1 MNQLQLQTRLL
12 KSAAAFLFIFAVI
25 LTLAPSVRER
35 TWSVDLN
42 WTHWIGFAAW
52 AALTT
57 LAHRTSSK
65 RAPDSDALLLPVAAL
80 LAGWGLLTIF
90 RLDPSFGLRQTLWL
104 TVSTLAFIFI
114 LRLPADLN
122 FLRRYKYVALA
133 LGLLL
138 TALTLLFGT
147 NPAGFGPR
155 LWLGGGTIYLQPS
168 EPLKLLL
175 VAYLAAYLA
184 DYLPSTIQPS
194 QQRRIRNLLSLPFL
208 VPTLLMTGLSLL
220 ILLVQRDLGTASI
233 FLLVYALI
241 LYLATGKKRIPVLIS
256 LGLILAGLVGYY
268 YVDIIHL
275 RISAWLNPWAD
286 PSGRSYQII
295 QSLLA
300 IANGGLF
307 GRGPGIGAPTLVP
320 VALSDFIFA
329 AIAEETGLLGAVA
342 LLALLGILLLR
353 GLRAALNAPDSFQR
367 LLAAGITCYL
377 AVQSLLILGGNLR
390 LLPLTGVTLPFVSYG
405 GSSLLTAYI
414 ALALL
419 IRISAHSETEPAPLV
434 SHRPYTLLASLFGLG
449 LIACALSSGWWAIIR
464 APDLLAR
471 TDNPRRSIS
480 DFYVQRGALLDRA
493 NTPITISVGESG
505 SFSRKYLY
513 QDLASVIGYTQYLF
527 GQAGLEATLD
537 EYLRGTQGN
546 PASLVQW
553 NQLLYGTPPA
563 GLDVRLSIDLNLQTD
578 ADAALGEEAG
588 ALILLNAQSG
598 EILVMA
604 SHPTYDPN
612 LIGDEGLALL
622 TNDQTPLVNRAAQG
636 VYTPG
641 ALLALLAGAQFDSA
655 SPPNDSARV
664 EFIERLGFYNAPAL
678 LLPVADASLRGEMDS
693 LRVSPLQV
701 VLAAAS
707 LSNDGVRPAPRI
719 ALAVNTLAQGWVILP
734 TESESVR
741 IYSPEAAQLTALSLA
756 EPSGLFWKFVTTAVE
771 KDKTITWFIA
781 GTLPNWQGTP
791 LTIVV
796 LLERSDPQLAQ
807 AIGLNLLRAAVDG
820 R

>member
-1 MNQLQLQTRLL
+1 MNNNLQATLL
-12 KSAAAFLFIFAVI
+12 KAAAAFLFIFSVI
-25 LTLAPSVRER
+25 LSLAPSVRER
-35 TWSVDLN
+35 TWAVDLN

-52 AALTT
+52 AVLTFF
-57 LAHRTSSK
+57 AHRTTLE
-65 RAPDSDALLLPVAAL
+65 RAPSADAFLLPSASL
-80 LAGWGLLTIF
+80 LAGWGLLTIY
-90 RLDPSFGLRQTLWL
+90 RLEPTFGLRQTAWL
-104 TVSTLAFIFI
+104 TISTLAFIFT
-114 LRLPADLN
+114 LRLPPNLN
-122 FLRRYKYVALA
+122 FLRRYKYIALA

-138 TALTLLFGT
+138 TALTLIFGA

-184 DYLPSTIQPS
+184 DRLPATSAPS
-194 QQRRIRNLLSLPFL
+194 QRFTLRGLLNLPFL
-208 VPTLLMTGLSLL
+208 IPTFLMTGLSLT

-241 LYLATGKKRIPVLIS
+241 LFLATGKRRIPVLVG
-256 LGLILAGLVGYY
+256 LGLILAGAIGYF
-268 YVDIIHL
+268 YVDIINL

-342 LLALLGILLLR
+342 LLALVGILLFR
-353 GLRAALNAPDSFQR
+353 GLRTALAAPDSFQR

-405 GSSLLTAYI
+405 GSSLLTAFV

-419 IRISAHSETEPAPLV
+419 VRISARGESEPAVLV
-434 SHRPYTLLASLFGLG
+434 SQKPYTLLATLFGLG

-464 APDLLAR
+464 GPSLLTR

-493 NTPITISVGESG
+493 NTTITISLGESG

-527 GQAGLEATLD
+527 GQAGLESTLD

-563 GLDVRLSIDLNLQTD
+563 GLDVRLSIDLNLQIA
-578 ADAALGEEAG
+578 ADAALAGETG
-588 ALILLNAQSG
+588 ALILMNAQSG

-612 LIGDEGLALL
+612 NIGDEGPALL
-622 TNDQTPLVNRAAQG
+622 TDDQTPLVNRAAQG
-636 VYTPG
+636 LYTPA
-641 ALLALLAGAQFDSA
+641 ALLALLAGAQFDDT
-655 SPPNDSARV
+655 SPPNDAARV
-664 EFIERLGFYNAPAL
+664 AFIEQLGFYEAPAL
-678 LLPVADASLRGEMDS
+678 LLPVADPSPRGEVDS

-701 VLAAAS
+701 ALAAAS

-719 ALAVNTLAQGWVILP
+719 ALAVNTPMQGWVILP
-734 TESESVR
+734 TQSQPVTIFS
-741 IYSPEAAQLTALSLA
+741 AQTAQATALSLA
-756 EPSGLFWKFVTTAVE
+756 EPSGLFWKFVTTALE

-781 GTLPNWQGTP
+781 GTLPDWQGAP
-791 LTIVV
+791 LTVVV
-796 LLERSDPQLAQ
+796 LLEKPDPQLAE
-807 AIGLNLLRAAVDG
+807 AIGLALLRAAVNG
-820 R
+820 H